1 MAENTV
7 NLARCPVCGD
17 GYKDKGKH
25 APKLLPCCHSVCEG
39 CISRKLLQRSHLDCP
54 QCGTSHFAPQGV
66 ESFPTNFYIIIYMN
80 MLRDKHHS
88 ENHNGVHEVE
98 NLDIS
103 LSSLCYFPGC
113 VHCEKEDVDTEK
125 QKSEETEE
133 EKKKQRRCLV
143 VADVLC
149 LKKRLEA
156 NKEELLSVQNK
167 AMENYQFCTE
177 EINKKKI
184 EMMVVICGRADE
196 LVKEICEQRLVLNDD
211 VNDAVARI
219 DESLMQLSCFS
230 EDFTSAVPHQ
240 DVTGELCAVN
250 NIRSQLE
257 YNLSKVNE
265 RTPVNHSGT

>member
-7 NLARCPVCGD
+7 NLARCPVCAD
-17 GYKDKGKH
+17 GYKEKGEH

-39 CISRKLLQRSHLDCP
+39 CISRKLLRRSHLDCP
-54 QCGTSHFAPQGV
+54 HCGTLHLAPKGV

-88 ENHNGVHEVE
+88 ENHNGVPEVE
-98 NLDIS
+98 GLDIS
-103 LSSLCYFPGC
+103 LCSLCYIPGC
-113 VHCEKEDVDTEK
+113 VHSEKEDVDNEK
-125 QKSEETEE
+125 QKSEESEE
-133 EKKKQRRCLV
+133 EMKKQRRCLL

-149 LKKRLEA
+149 LKKRLQA
-156 NKEELLSVQNK
+156 NKEELLSVQNT

-184 EMMVVICGRADE
+184 EMMVVICERADE

-211 VNDAVARI
+211 VNDAVAKI
-219 DESLMQLSCFS
+219 DESLMQLSCVS
-230 EDFTSAVPHQ
+230 EAFTSAVPHQ
-240 DVTGELCAVN
+240 DVTDELCAVN

-265 RTPVNHSGT
+265 IIVVNHKGT

>member
-1 MAENTV
+1 
-7 NLARCPVCGD
+7 
-17 GYKDKGKH
+17 
-25 APKLLPCCHSVCEG
+25 
-39 CISRKLLQRSHLDCP
+39 
-54 QCGTSHFAPQGV
+54 
-66 ESFPTNFYIIIYMN
+66 

-88 ENHNGVHEVE
+88 ENPNGVHEVE
-98 NLDIS
+98 DLDIS
-103 LSSLCYFPGC
+103 LCSLCCIPGC

-125 QKSEETEE
+125 QKSEESEE
-133 EKKKQRRCLV
+133 EMKKQKHCLLL
-143 VADVLC
+143 ADVLC
-149 LKKRLEA
+149 LKKRLKA

-211 VNDAVARI
+211 VNDAVAKI
-219 DESLMQLSCFS
+219 DESLMQLSCIS
-230 EDFTSAVPHQ
+230 EAFTSAVPHQ
-240 DVTGELCAVN
+240 DVTDELCAVN

-265 RTPVNHSGT
+265 RIVVNHKGT